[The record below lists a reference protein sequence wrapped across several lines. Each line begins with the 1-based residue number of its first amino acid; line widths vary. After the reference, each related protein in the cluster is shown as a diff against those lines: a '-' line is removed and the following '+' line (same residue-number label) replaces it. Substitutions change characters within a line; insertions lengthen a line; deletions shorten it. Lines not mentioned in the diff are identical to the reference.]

1 MQLDRYEDALEI
13 KRLVYAAALRMK
25 ESEEV
30 IFSEALNLSV
40 ALILTGNT
48 AEAITFLGERTPA
61 AQRALGGDHIVTLT
75 LRWKYAMALFHEDD
89 SSLDDINEAINVL
102 KDLAPIAE
110 RVLGSGHP
118 EAVAIKETL
127 AHARRCASDHQSS

>member
-1 MQLDRYEDALEI
+1 MACVYSNLANCYVQLDRYEDALEI

-48 AEAITFLGERTPA
+48 AEAITFLGERT
-61 AQRALGGDHIVTLT
+61 LLH
-75 LRWKYAMALFHEDD
+75 
-89 SSLDDINEAINVL
+89 
-102 KDLAPIAE
+102 
-110 RVLGSGHP
+110 SGHSG
-118 EAVAIKETL
+118 AIT
-127 AHARRCASDHQSS
+127 SSR